1 MKAKTREGAARL
13 GGIAGQI
20 DALRI
25 AFDTGLIAPQHP
37 VAQVGHLVHPTA
49 LVARARRDRFGCGRH
64 ARANK
69 DKGKG
74 NGNGNDY
81 DDGEG
86 QRATREGERMRDSS
100 VY

>member
-1 MKAKTREGAARL
+1 
-13 GGIAGQI
+13 
-20 DALRI
+20 
-25 AFDTGLIAPQHP
+25 
-37 VAQVGHLVHPTA
+37 

-74 NGNGNDY
+74 NDNDNDY

-86 QRATREGERMRDSS
+86 QRATREGEKNEGFFILSRGLQVEPAPVAQM
-100 VY
+100 